1 MDIGAQLRSARESLG
16 VSLALI
22 AQKTRVQPRIIAAIE
37 HNDLANIPPRPFGR
51 GFIRAYAR
59 EVGLDPDVTV
69 QEYFAQFGAAA
80 PAAPPSPARARIDA
94 APSTW
99 PHRVSWVVPA
109 ALLGLAGLLA
119 LAIARGGIERSNV
132 VTAAPTTPAA
142 ENVPPAPPP
151 APVGTTGSPTATV
164 ADLTLKVIA
173 DRECW
178 VSASADG
185 KRELYQLL
193 KPGVEHTLRA
203 EREISIR
210 VGDAGAV
217 RVGLNGKDPEKFGSD
232 GAIRSARFTPA
243 TADGRALEAQPI
255 R

>member
-1 MDIGAQLRSARESLG
+1 MDIGAQLRSAREALG
-16 VSLALI
+16 ISLALI

-59 EVGLDPDVTV
+59 EVGLDADVTV
-69 QEYFAQFGAAA
+69 HAYFAQFGAA
-80 PAAPPSPARARIDA
+80 PAQPSTVQTRIDA
-94 APSTW
+94 VPSTW
-99 PHRVSWVVPA
+99 PHRVSGVVPA

-119 LAIARGGIERSNV
+119 LAIARGGIEPAGV
-132 VTAAPTTPAA
+132 VTAAPTTAADSVAATPA
-142 ENVPPAPPP
+142 P
-151 APVGTTGSPTATV
+151 APVGTTGSPTSRTS
-164 ADLTLKVIA
+164 DFTLKVVA
-173 DRECW
+173 DRQCW

-193 KPGVEHTLRA
+193 EPGAEHTLRA
-203 EREISIR
+203 AREISIR

-217 RVGLNGKDPEKFGSD
+217 RVGLNGKDPEKFGGD
-232 GAIRSARFTPA
+232 GAIRSARFTSD
-243 TADGRALEAQPI
+243 TADGRAPATQPI

>member
-1 MDIGAQLRSARESLG
+1 MDIGAQLRSAREALG

-37 HNDLANIPPRPFGR
+37 HNDLASIPPRPFGR
-51 GFIRAYAR
+51 GFIRSYAR

-69 QEYFAQFGAAA
+69 RAYFAQFGTAA
-80 PAAPPSPARARIDA
+80 PAAHAPTVHAPIDVA
-94 APSTW
+94 TSTW
-99 PHRVSWVVPA
+99 PHRISWVVPA

-119 LAIARGGIERSNV
+119 LAISRGGVEPDSAV
-132 VTAAPTTPAA
+132 ATAPTAAADSLPA
-142 ENVPPAPPP
+142 APPP
-151 APVGTTGSPTATV
+151 APVGTAGSPTRQASE
-164 ADLTLKVIA
+164 LTMKVIA

-193 KPGVEHTLRA
+193 KPGAEHTLRA
-203 EREISIR
+203 EREIAIR

-217 RVGLNGKDPEKFGSD
+217 RVGLNGKAPEKFGGD
-232 GAIRSARFTPA
+232 GAIRSARFTPES
-243 TADGRALEAQPI
+243 ADGRAPQAQPI

>member
-1 MDIGAQLRSARESLG
+1 MDIGAQLRSAREALG

-22 AQKTRVQPRIIAAIE
+22 SQKTRVQPRIIAAIE

-69 QEYFAQFGAAA
+69 QAYFAQFGTAA
-80 PAAPPSPARARIDA
+80 PAAHPPRAEVRIDA

-109 ALLGLAGLLA
+109 AMLGLAGLLA
-119 LAIARGGIERSNV
+119 LAIARGGIEPDAV
-132 VTAAPTTPAA
+132 VTAAPTAAA
-142 ENVPPAPPP
+142 ESVPAAPPP
-151 APVGTTGSPTATV
+151 APVGTTGSPTSNA
-164 ADLTLKVIA
+164 ADLTLKLVA

-193 KPGVEHTLRA
+193 KPGAEHTLHA

-217 RVGLNGKDPEKFGSD
+217 RVGLNGKDPEKFGGD

-243 TADGRALEAQPI
+243 TADGRAPATQPI

>member
-1 MDIGAQLRSARESLG
+1 MDIGAQLRSARETLG
-16 VSLALI
+16 ISLALI

-59 EVGLDPDVTV
+59 EVGLDADVMV
-69 QEYFAQFGAAA
+69 QAYFAQFGAAS
-80 PAAPPSPARARIDA
+80 APPPTVQAPIDA

-119 LAIARGGIERSNV
+119 LAIARGGIEPAGV
-132 VTAAPTTPAA
+132 VTAAPTAATESVPDAPA
-142 ENVPPAPPP
+142 P
-151 APVGTTGSPTATV
+151 APVGTTGSPTSRAS
-164 ADLTLKVIA
+164 DLTLKVVA

-193 KPGVEHTLRA
+193 KPGAEHTLRA
-203 EREISIR
+203 NRDISIR

-217 RVGLNGKDPEKFGSD
+217 RVGLNGRNPEKFGGD
-232 GAIRSARFTPA
+232 GAIRSARFTPE
-243 TADGRALEAQPI
+243 TADGRAPAAQPI